1 MSRIPPAT
9 FREIDRLLQA
19 LGFRARE
26 GKGSHVFY
34 RHEDGRTTSVPNHPG
49 RDIGPPLIR
58 SILNDINLTRD
69 EYLAAR
75 RGHFRR

>member
-19 LGFRARE
+19 LGFQARE

-34 RHEDGRTTSVPNHPG
+34 RHSDGRTTTVPNHPG
-49 RDIGPPLIR
+49 REIGPALIR
-58 SILNDINLTRD
+58 SILSDINLTRD

-75 RGHFRR
+75 QRRFR